1 MKLAMEK
8 IWETHAMA
16 SQQFDRHAP
25 ALVKTGARNIRHNLT
40 TLYKKGKKTW
50 KKQIWPYL
58 EPHLGVPD
66 AKAARKQKMK
76 DRQEGTIFTNI
87 MMISAV
93 KEKVEEMAL
102 EQGIKNVKFTNCAGV
117 KLPNIED

>member
-1 MKLAMEK
+1 MIRSFTTSLQYFADDEAPMKLAMEK

-40 TLYKKGKKTW
+40 TLHKKGKKTW

-58 EPHLGVPD
+58 EPHLGVSD

-76 DRQEGTIFTNI
+76 DRQEAERRRREATGQRGKRADFRDD
-87 MMISAV
+87 
-93 KEKVEEMAL
+93 EM
-102 EQGIKNVKFTNCAGV
+102 
-117 KLPNIED
+117 